1 MIDKKGIWPKQ
12 TCSVNLAQPITPA
25 QSLVKEKLNVHYVTK
40 NEKKWMISVR
50 IKIVLNL

>member
-25 QSLVKEKLNVHYVTK
+25 QSLVKEKLYVRYVTK
-40 NEKKWMISVR
+40 NEKMNDFSQ
-50 IKIVLNL
+50 N